1 MKSEKLIEL
10 IHHPEKIGSDDLR
23 ELDDLVSRYPYFQ
36 TARILYLKALYM
48 QAAGRF
54 RNELKTSTVHISDHK
69 QLFRYL
75 NRQISFDLNARQSI
89 YNELTNIVDERL
101 REISGHTIV
110 TSQGIPAYPE
120 TQGAIY
126 ENEEEEIVSLDLS
139 RNGRKQR
146 SKKPDRTAFTDT
158 HVVSNPIMLDDIPG
172 VIDDYNEGEN
182 HNLNPRTDK
191 QEENIPYITD
201 SPFTQNMPDLSDIP
215 GMIEEEKPTDTTLED
230 SPVMSIDL
238 DLEEEEETAPTVP
251 ASTEKP
257 SFETPEILSGGY
269 RMADKK
275 AENSAAQESSGEKP
289 KRKYRK
295 KKDELIEQFI
305 LTAPSMPKITA
316 TPTEHRDLSKENP
329 YDKEELFSE
338 TLAKIYVRQHL
349 YEKAIATYIKLS
361 LKYPEKSVYFADRIE
376 KIKEN
381 INNKE

>member
-23 ELDDLVSRYPYFQ
+23 ELNDLVSRYPYFQ
-36 TARILYLKALYM
+36 TVRILYLKALYM

-54 RNELKTSTVHISDHK
+54 RNELKISTVHISDHK

-75 NRQISFDLNARQSI
+75 NQQISFDSNMRQSV
-89 YNELTNIVDERL
+89 YTELTDIVDERL

-139 RNGRKQR
+139 QNGRKQR
-146 SKKPDRTAFTDT
+146 SKKPERTAFTDT

-172 VIDDYNEGEN
+172 VIDDYNDAEKNSPETEK
-182 HNLNPRTDK
+182 RD
-191 QEENIPYITD
+191 ENIPYIID
-201 SPFTQNMPDLSDIP
+201 SPFTQNIPDLSGIP
-215 GMIEEEKPTDTTLED
+215 GMIEEETPTADTQED
-230 SPVMSIDL
+230 SPVMSMDL
-238 DLEEEEETAPTVP
+238 DLEEEEETVPTVP

-269 RMADKK
+269 RLADKK
-275 AENSAAQESSGEKP
+275 AENDAAQESSGEKP

>member
-36 TARILYLKALYM
+36 TVRILYLKALYM
-48 QAAGRF
+48 LAAGRF

-69 QLFRYL
+69 QLFRFL
-75 NRQISFDLNARQSI
+75 NQQISFDLNTRQPI

-139 RNGRKQR
+139 QNGRKQR
-146 SKKPDRTAFTDT
+146 SKRPERPAFTDT

-172 VIDDYNEGEN
+172 VIDDYNDAEKNSPETEK
-182 HNLNPRTDK
+182 RD
-191 QEENIPYITD
+191 ENIPYIID
-201 SPFTQNMPDLSDIP
+201 SPFAQDIPDLSGIP
-215 GMIEEEKPTDTTLED
+215 GMIEEETTTAVTQED
-230 SPVMSIDL
+230 SPVLSMNL
-238 DLEEEEETAPTVP
+238 DLEEEEETVPTAK
-251 ASTEKP
+251 ASTEKA

-269 RMADKK
+269 RLADKK
-275 AENSAAQESSGEKP
+275 AENDAAQESGGEKP

-305 LTAPSMPKITA
+305 IAKPSMPKITA
-316 TPTEHRDLSKENP
+316 ALTENRDLSKENP